1 MNSKS
6 ELKYSHLY
14 NIIPKCTICVLL
26 EILSQFLEKFREN
39 NVFDK
44 EVTYKKV
51 DFTNFLF
58 SEGLLLAF
66 LHTAQWRKNIS
77 SNHIFS
83 SCIISKNVVF
93 TKFLPKKRES
103 KFP

>member
-26 EILSQFLEKFREN
+26 EILSQILEKFREN
-39 NVFDK
+39 NVFNK
-44 EVTYKKV
+44 EVTYKELILQ
-51 DFTNFLF
+51 FFF
-58 SEGLLLAF
+58 SERLLLAF
-66 LHTAQWRKNIS
+66 AHCIVEKNIS

-83 SCIISKNVVF
+83 SCII
-93 TKFLPKKRES
+93 
-103 KFP
+103 

>member
-44 EVTYKKV
+44 EVTY
-51 DFTNFLF
+51 L
-58 SEGLLLAF
+58 
-66 LHTAQWRKNIS
+66 
-77 SNHIFS
+77 
-83 SCIISKNVVF
+83 
-93 TKFLPKKRES
+93 
-103 KFP
+103 